1 MCKTNNQKNFAKAPE
16 NFTCNGK
23 CSCCGNCC
31 IPWCPI
37 TEEEYQIINDYIE
50 KNKIEPIPL
59 KERNNY
65 YMDCCFHDRKNK
77 KCLIYE
83 VRPEVCKNFICSS
96 SYEKVDK
103 DRRYYDKRADINGD
117 SGILRPFDLLFYGNP
132 TTLVI
137 FLHYELK
144 LNKKEEIIEHL
155 INTGNYDVAQAITEG
170 KVKLLGLK

>member
-83 VRPEVCKNFICSS
+83 VRPEVCKNFICSAS
-96 SYEKVDK
+96 FKKVDK
-103 DRRYYDKRADINGD
+103 DRRYYDKRADINGN
-117 SGILRPFDLLFYGNP
+117 SGILRPFDLLFYDNP
-132 TTLVI
+132 ITLIVFI
-137 FLHYELK
+137 QTVCK
-144 LNKKEEIIEHL
+144 AKNQEEMIKWL
-155 INTGNYDVAQAITEG
+155 IKTGNEDIVWAMQKGQI
-170 KVKLLGLK
+170 KLDWE